1 MARNLRIFLTC
12 AFAAVGF
19 HLSAVAEPV
28 KGSGSTS
35 TSQKTGTTKP
45 APKPTYGLCDLPQ
58 NPESLPTD
66 PVPVEQD
73 QCSWFQHYSA
83 KSQTPTTGGSCGG
96 FTVVFG
102 QSGDLKPHLN
112 RVNLKAE
119 WDDEPLTAKNCVN
132 ASLAA
137 VAWGERCSDDACTSV
152 NWEKIGGPSLSKGTW
167 QSSQQRCYFYS
178 QFISINKKYRTLNL
192 DTIATLIEDGK
203 PVRKRAK
210 GTIHVKRGNGKCV
223 SVDQKPR

>member
-1 MARNLRIFLTC
+1 M
-12 AFAAVGF
+12 
-19 HLSAVAEPV
+19 AEPV
-28 KGSGSTS
+28 KGSGSTAERP
-35 TSQKTGTTKP
+35 KTGAKP
-45 APKPTYGLCDLPQ
+45 PPPPTYGLCDLPQ
-58 NPESLPTD
+58 NPDSFPSS
-66 PVPVEQD
+66 PVTVEQD

-102 QSGDLKPHLN
+102 QTGDLKPHLN

-137 VAWGERCSDDACTSV
+137 VAWGERCSDDACTSA
-152 NWEKIGGPSLSKGTW
+152 NWEKIGGPKLSKGTW
-167 QSSQQRCYFYS
+167 QGAQGCYFYS
-178 QFISINKKYRTLNL
+178 KFISINKKYRTLNL
-192 DTIATLIEDGK
+192 DIIASVIEDGK